1 MSRPPWARVPPS
13 RSLSRR
19 LGPFQ
24 HLLDRQHQRTRT
36 EGFRQIVL
44 RARLQ
49 RRSASLLFLGG
60 HNDDGDA
67 GGHTARLESLEKI
80 LAGDPGDVQIQQ
92 DEVRAVARD
101 HIQGSSAVRGFI
113 DREAFIGQH
122 QAHGL
127 AHRGVVVDDEDPG
140 SHRAQAEDSS
150 RSAKTAASKGRRS
163 SGRSPTPTNRTG
175 TPSSSR
181 TAKTMPPFAVPSVFV
196 NTTPVISTAS
206 VNARAWAIPFC
217 PVWASSTRKVSST
230 AAPAFSITRLIF
242 DSSSINGCFVCRR
255 PAVSTINTSTPRASE
270 ALTASNATAPGS
282 DPRSWAISCAPAT
295 RAQIA
300 SCSPAAA
307 RNVSAAATLTTR
319 PSETSRFASFPIVV
333 VFPDPL
339 TPTTR
344 ITESCPSSVRG
355 RSGPRIERISPRTVS
370 TTLPPVGW
378 SARTRCTMSEAAF
391 GPTSAFD
398 NRSSSSCQV
407 VSVAL
412 PWKRPLRVGP
422 RPPLWNAPPEAPTSL
437 GAPAW
442 RCAAGCSGA
451 AG

>member
-1 MSRPPWARVPPS
+1 MSPRRRVRARPS
-13 RSLSRR
+13 RSPSLRR
-19 LGPFQ
+19 GPFQ
-24 HLLDRQHQRTRT
+24 CPLDRLHQRTRT
-36 EGFRQIVL
+36 EGLRQIVL
-44 RARLQ
+44 RTGPHRRSAPLLLFGRHDDDRDAGGVVARLQ
-49 RRSASLLFLGG
+49 RREK
-60 HNDDGDA
+60 DG
-67 GGHTARLESLEKI
+67 AR
-80 LAGDPGDVQIQQ
+80 DPGDVEIEEDQVGA
-92 DEVRAVARD
+92 DARD
-101 HIQGSSAVRGFI
+101 QVQGSRPVGSLI
-113 DREAFIGQH
+113 DGEAFLGEH
-122 QAHGL
+122 HPHRL
-127 AHRGVVVDDEDPG
+127 AHRGVILDEEDPG
-140 SHRAQAEDSS
+140 AHRPQPDDSS
-150 RSAKTAASKGRRS
+150 RSANTRASNGRRS

-181 TAKTMPPFAVPSVFV
+181 TANTMPPLAEPSVFV
-196 NTTPVISTAS
+196 STTPVIATAS

-217 PVWASSTRKVSST
+217 PVWASSTKNVSST
-230 AAPAFSITRLIF
+230 AAPAFSITRSIF
-242 DSSSINGCFVCRR
+242 DSSSISGCFVCRR

-282 DPRSWAISCAPAT
+282 APRSWAISCAPAT
-295 RAQIA
+295 RAQIS
-300 SCSPAAA
+300 SCAPAAA

-391 GPTSAFD
+391 GPTSAFN